1 MMNSKAQLNDQARSL
16 FSDCT
21 EAVDS
26 GFRFAF
32 QPIIDR
38 RDGRTIGHE
47 ALVRGHNG
55 ESAASV
61 ISAIAP
67 ENQLAFDQAC
77 RIRAL
82 QTAAEVGLKGDL
94 HLNCSSITPDN
105 IAVAVAATQ
114 ESAKQ
119 SGIDP
124 SRVVLE
130 FGNLETLGTPTQL
143 DRAHQIAR
151 QAGFRV
157 LADNVGSGEV
167 GLKRLAVFR
176 PSFAKLDRSLIH
188 GIENSP
194 RRQAIVMGIVATCR
208 ALGTEVIAAGVENA
222 AEADWLERCEIRF
235 AQGFHFGAPRIRS
248 SARRENPQMLQA
260 AMCFI

>member
-1 MMNSKAQLNDQARSL
+1 MMNTNAQLNDQARSL

-32 QPIIDR
+32 QPVIDR

-82 QTAAEVGLKGDL
+82 QTAADVGLKGDL

-105 IAVAVAATQ
+105 VAVAVAATR
-114 ESAKQ
+114 ESAIF

-124 SRVVLE
+124 KRVVLE
-130 FGNLETLGTPTQL
+130 FGNLELLGTPSQL
-143 DRAHQIAR
+143 DRAHRIAR
-151 QAGFRV
+151 SAGFRV

-176 PSFAKLDRSLIH
+176 PSFAKLDRSLIR
-188 GIENSP
+188 GIESSP

-208 ALGTEVIAAGVENA
+208 ALGIKVIAAGVENA
-222 AEADWLERCEIRF
+222 AEADWLERCGIEF

-248 SARRENPQMLQA
+248 SARRENPPLLQA
-260 AMCFI
+260 AMSFI